1 MELGDLN
8 GPLQPALFYDSMM
21 LTFVQSQA
29 AQSLQQGRAGTCS
42 TLLESSVAGSAV
54 LVWAG
59 VDGSFCPAC
68 FVPWELPAHGGSTL
82 QTDTRG
88 VCRSLGH
95 LGLPPCSH
103 NHKDGLRCNVERPL
117 TGEELLRST
126 GISIQLPQGSGTRLE
141 HAAAV
146 PASGKHA
153 VRLPSLER
161 NGPHWDTRVSGAFL
175 NARSWQVQG
184 GGHSYTST
192 RISFFFLPKDLTWQ
206 KASLPHLAALSLPGI
221 AAAWRGEVSSA
232 SVAACRQ
239 CPLEPREEEAL
250 HSSPTGTACEP
261 GSGHPAWDRA
271 RLPAAGTRS
280 LTPTHLPLHCS
291 FPFCGGLCS
300 ALFHSE
306 LKPGNKE

>member
-1 MELGDLN
+1 
-8 GPLQPALFYDSMM
+8 M

-29 AQSLQQGRAGTCS
+29 AQSLQQGRAATCS

-82 QTDTRG
+82 QTDTGG

-95 LGLPPCSH
+95 LGLPPCSR

-146 PASGKHA
+146 PASGKHTDNNCPVTILA
-153 VRLPSLER
+153 SHSKSVGSKSETITPDPSTPVILKVF
-161 NGPHWDTRVSGAFL
+161 P
-175 NARSWQVQG
+175 VQ
-184 GGHSYTST
+184 
-192 RISFFFLPKDLTWQ
+192 
-206 KASLPHLAALSLPGI
+206 LSPSIL
-221 AAAWRGEVSSA
+221 
-232 SVAACRQ
+232 
-239 CPLEPREEEAL
+239 
-250 HSSPTGTACEP
+250 
-261 GSGHPAWDRA
+261 
-271 RLPAAGTRS
+271 
-280 LTPTHLPLHCS
+280 
-291 FPFCGGLCS
+291 
-300 ALFHSE
+300 
-306 LKPGNKE
+306 

>member
-1 MELGDLN
+1 MQLGDLN
-8 GPLQPALFYDSMM
+8 GPSQPALFCDSMM

-68 FVPWELPAHGGSTL
+68 FLPWELPAHGGSTL

-126 GISIQLPQGSGTRLE
+126 GISIQLPRDRGPGWNMQLLCL
-141 HAAAV
+141 
-146 PASGKHA
+146 PQASMLRA
-153 VRLPSLER
+153 CRP
-161 NGPHWDTRVSGAFL
+161 
-175 NARSWQVQG
+175 
-184 GGHSYTST
+184 
-192 RISFFFLPKDLTWQ
+192 
-206 KASLPHLAALSLPGI
+206 
-221 AAAWRGEVSSA
+221 WRG
-232 SVAACRQ
+232 
-239 CPLEPREEEAL
+239 
-250 HSSPTGTACEP
+250 TAP
-261 GSGHPAWDRA
+261 
-271 RLPAAGTRS
+271 AGT
-280 LTPTHLPLHCS
+280 HVCQE
-291 FPFCGGLCS
+291 PF
-300 ALFHSE
+300 
-306 LKPGNKE
+306 